1 MNGAG
6 PIASAV
12 YVARIGDPDEDR
24 DRVLAVWHDA
34 LSQQSRLHAAK
45 YEWFHRRG
53 QPDASLL
60 ALVEH
65 VPTDAC
71 VGTSAVGARRM
82 LWRGHEIRAGVMADM
97 AISAQH
103 RTLGPVLT
111 LQAGL
116 LASASGRFD
125 WLYGFPNTKSIAVA
139 KRAGFPVIGQLRRY
153 SRVLRHGDYLVRV
166 LPRPVARVLGW
177 FIDTVVDARRWLQ
190 IRLGVPCI
198 TTTWSDHA
206 DHRMDELWQTSE
218 HGDGC
223 VAIRDAAFLQWR
235 FDEYPG
241 AITRYLCLSEPGQK
255 TLLAW
260 FACQVEGH
268 TLHVR
273 DFWSRDAA
281 NGMPRRQLEALL
293 RAARLENRKLA
304 AVSFEYATDKPK
316 LNGWL
321 AAGFVERSH
330 RSIIGRCLTGGGL
343 DLGTAHLTAADEDE

>member
-103 RTLGPVLT
+103 RTLGPALT

-125 WLYGFPNTKSIAVA
+125 WLYGFPNTRSIAVA

-177 FIDTVVDARRWLQ
+177 FIDTAVDARRWLQ
-190 IRLGVPCI
+190 IRLGAPCI
-198 TTTWSDHA
+198 TTWSDRA

-281 NGMPRRQLEALL
+281 SGLPRWQIEVLL
-293 RAARLENRKLA
+293 SAVRREKHRPA
-304 AVSFEYATDKPK
+304 AVSIQYAANKTR
-316 LNGWL
+316 LIGWL
-321 AAGFVERSH
+321 AAGFVERSQ
-330 RSIIGRCLTGGGL
+330 RSIIGRCLSAVGCP
-343 DLGTAHLTAADEDE
+343 DLSYAHLTAADEDE